1 MNEQLSM
8 NLTAESQKEKDFWK
22 FHEANPRVYK
32 LLVDY
37 ARRWR
42 RANPSVPVGID
53 LLYARIRWDFAV
65 NTETVEARRRMA
77 SSEGTV
83 NNFKLSNNHKPYY
96 ARLIMEKN
104 PDLKGVFVTKKQKHQ
119 STIDGWDNLTDKFN
133 KGVIDGSA

>member
-53 LLYARIRWDFAV
+53 LLYARIRWDFNIRTTA
-65 NTETVEARRRMA
+65 T
-77 SSEGTV
+77 GI
-83 NNFKLSNNHKPYY
+83 KLSNNHKPYY

>member
-1 MNEQLSM
+1 MEAIQSEM
-8 NLTAESQKEKDFWK
+8 SLTTESKSEKDFWK
-22 FHEANPRVYK
+22 FHEVNPRIYE
-32 LLVDY
+32 LLVHY

-42 RANPSVPVGID
+42 RANTTAPVGID

-104 PDLKGVFVTKKQKHQ
+104 PDLKGIFVIKKQKFQ
-119 STIDGWDNLTDKFN
+119 STIG
-133 KGVIDGSA
+133 GE

>member
-22 FHEANPRVYK
+22 FHEANPIVYET
-32 LLVDY
+32 LVRY
-37 ARRWR
+37 AHEWR
-42 RANPSVPVGID
+42 RHNPISKPVGID
-53 LLYARIRWDFAV
+53 LLYARIRWDFNIRTTA
-65 NTETVEARRRMA
+65 T
-77 SSEGTV
+77 GI
-83 NNFKLSNNHKPYY
+83 KLSNNHKPYY

-104 PDLKGVFVTKKQKHQ
+104 PHTLKGVFVTKKQKHQ

>member
-1 MNEQLSM
+1 M
-8 NLTAESQKEKDFWK
+8 TAESQKEKDFWK

-65 NTETVEARRRMA
+65 NTWNV
-77 SSEGTV
+77 GKDTV

-104 PDLKGVFVTKKQKHQ
+104 PDLKGIFVIKKQKFQ
-119 STIDGWDNLTDKFN
+119 STIG
-133 KGVIDGSA
+133 GE